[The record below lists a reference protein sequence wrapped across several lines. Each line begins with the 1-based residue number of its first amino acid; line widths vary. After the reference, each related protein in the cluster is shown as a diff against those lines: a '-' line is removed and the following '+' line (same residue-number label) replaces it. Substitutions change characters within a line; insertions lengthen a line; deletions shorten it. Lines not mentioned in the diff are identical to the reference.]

1 MIVPTYSNDLLRMH
15 QLSEA
20 DWMPHAQAPTGPS
33 RGTCAPEAVGLPTR
47 GMLTSSPQDAQTC
60 AGQLN
65 NPFALESTYLT
76 THMPFVTDPNAL
88 TVPAQH
94 EIRSNDSSSKGMLP
108 SRDFTFNA
116 SSIRLHGESF
126 EDFSFGQ
133 PTFISVASP
142 TPSLYTSSGYNS
154 YGTSPRGSTGSLP
167 QRPQLRAI
175 APDPSGLQRTRAQK
189 RGSEDDED
197 HPKRSKRVNA
207 PAVVSI
213 DLNQEER
220 LLLHLKDD
228 ENLAWKE
235 IAARFSAQL
244 GKTSQVPALQMRYKR
259 LREKMRAWTDV
270 DVRLLS
276 F

>member
-1 MIVPTYSNDLLRMH
+1 
-15 QLSEA
+15 
-20 DWMPHAQAPTGPS
+20 MPHAQAPTGPP
-33 RGTCAPEAVGLPTR
+33 RGSCPSESVGLPTS
-47 GMLTSSPQDAQTC
+47 GMLTSSPPDSQSC
-60 AGQLN
+60 VGQLN
-65 NPFALESTYLT
+65 NPYTLESTYLT
-76 THMPFVTDPNAL
+76 PHMPFVTDPSSL

-94 EIRSNDSSSKGMLP
+94 EVRSNEHSSKTMLP
-108 SRDFTFNA
+108 GRDFTFNA
-116 SSIRLHGESF
+116 SSIRLHGEGF

-133 PTFISVASP
+133 PTFISAASP

-167 QRPQLRAI
+167 HRPQLRAI

-189 RGSEDDED
+189 RGSEDDD
-197 HPKRSKRVNA
+197 DLPKRSKRINA
-207 PAVVSI
+207 SAVVSI
-213 DLNQEER
+213 ELNQEER
-220 LLLHLKDD
+220 LLLHLKDE

-270 DVRLLS
+270 DVRFFDTILIIMLIILVGYRPQS
-276 F
+276 GA